1 VNDIDRFKFSLQNAF
16 EGIKITLRTQR
27 NLRIHIIVGLLI
39 ISVSFLLKI
48 DLLEFVLILL
58 TVMIV
63 LVTEIL
69 NTAIEFTIDLVS
81 PQYNQLAKKVKDISA
96 AAVLVSAFFAILI
109 GLFIL
114 GPRLITLLGEILQE
128 IF

>member
-1 VNDIDRFKFSLQNAF
+1 MNNIDRFKFSLQNAL

-27 NLRIHIIVGLLI
+27 NLRFHIIVGLLI
-39 ISVSFLLKI
+39 ISVSYLLKI

-81 PQYNQLAKKVKDISA
+81 PQYNQLAKKVKDTSA
-96 AAVLVSAFFAILI
+96 AAVLVSASFAILI

>member
-1 VNDIDRFKFSLQNAF
+1 MNDIDRFKFSLQNAF

-96 AAVLVSAFFAILI
+96 AAVLVSASFAILI

>member
-96 AAVLVSAFFAILI
+96 AAVLVSASFAILI